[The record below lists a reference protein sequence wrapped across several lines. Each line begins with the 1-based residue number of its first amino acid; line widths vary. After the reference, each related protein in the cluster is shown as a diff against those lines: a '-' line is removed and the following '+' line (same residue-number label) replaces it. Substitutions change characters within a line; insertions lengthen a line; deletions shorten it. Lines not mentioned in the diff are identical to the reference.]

1 LFNTDA
7 KRLSSFDAATR
18 LSEEAANAVRAFD
31 PSERPVMTLL
41 ATGELSPWA
50 IAALMGAVGGI
61 LGARL
66 TKRYFVTLTK
76 ESIYVQ
82 RGSLAGYQPTELL
95 HIVALGEAGGLV
107 VSHKQGKRWG
117 TLRLQLDGRSRPTR
131 LNVSWASFPKMDRL
145 LAALEQAA
153 EPAQV

>member
-1 LFNTDA
+1 MFNTDA

-41 ATGELSPWA
+41 ATGGPSPW
-50 IAALMGAVGGI
+50 LMGAFMGALGGM
-61 LGARL
+61 LSVLL

-76 ESIYVQ
+76 ESVYVQ
-82 RGSLAGYQPTELL
+82 RGSRTGHQPTELV